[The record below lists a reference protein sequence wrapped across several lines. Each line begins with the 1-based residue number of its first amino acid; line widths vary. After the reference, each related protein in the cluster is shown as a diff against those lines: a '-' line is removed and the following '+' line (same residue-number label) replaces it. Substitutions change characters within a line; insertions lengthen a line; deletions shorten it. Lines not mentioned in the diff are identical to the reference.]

1 MDTGIVVQKDR
12 SVSEHDRKLGLEAT
26 RKACLKS
33 LTAASDQLT
42 PAVSKL
48 DSTLS
53 LASLFQDTDSAEDRT
68 RILRQADD
76 AISAFLKLVTDYY
89 RAEMQL
95 RFKAGARHGK
105 QHKEQHDEVI
115 LSGLQII
122 DTFRTIIVEEIS
134 DPEKRIEEVSP
145 LSLQEKLG

>member
-1 MDTGIVVQKDR
+1 M
-12 SVSEHDRKLGLEAT
+12 
-26 RKACLKS
+26 
-33 LTAASDQLT
+33 
-42 PAVSKL
+42 SKL
-48 DSTLS
+48 NSTLS